1 MPLLSISQL
10 SAFNFKLNT
19 RSIVLLRGLI
29 VVIVE
34 MKLKN
39 IYCRNIGVEFMFINN
54 LEQCDWI
61 KKRFETPGVME
72 MSSQDKRTLIARL
85 IRSTRFEEF
94 LAKKWSAE
102 KRFGLEGGEVLI
114 PAMKRVIDVSS
125 TLGVESFVIG
135 MPHRFVLFIVYYLL
149 YFLLCLLC
157 LL

>member
-1 MPLLSISQL
+1 
-10 SAFNFKLNT
+10 
-19 RSIVLLRGLI
+19 
-29 VVIVE
+29 
-34 MKLKN
+34 
-39 IYCRNIGVEFMFINN
+39 MFINN

-135 MPHRFVLFIVYYLL
+135 MPHRFVCWHFGSNLEFVIQLLRCRIFLYVFSWNTNIHRLLVYHLSQFFENFFEIIWNL
-149 YFLLCLLC
+149 
-157 LL
+157 